1 MNMLQIP
8 STFTDLVGWFDS
20 LNIVFKVLV
29 AIVAILLSIILICI
43 AFKLIEVS
51 FLLIRVILESIIT
64 IFRKSSKKKI
74 IIGNEESEKPE
85 GFDSLKKKKGKNH
98 EDTNSIDFYFD
109 KGNFRE
115 EGTSKSKKFDLI
127 NRSNKKEF
135 IPENSINIIQCPN
148 CGKKAS
154 QNSFSKIGDT
164 LFVSCEECGKRYI
177 TNGENISE
185 N

>member
-1 MNMLQIP
+1 MLQIP

-20 LNIVFKVLV
+20 LNITFKVLI
-29 AIVAILLSIILICI
+29 AIVAILLSIILISI

-51 FLLIRVILESIIT
+51 FLLLRVILESIIT

-85 GFDSLKKKKGKNH
+85 DFDSLKKKKDKND

-109 KGNFRE
+109 KGNFQE

-135 IPENSINIIQCPN
+135 IPENSINITQCPN
-148 CGKKAS
+148 CGENTS

-164 LFVSCEECGKRYI
+164 LFVSCEECGKKYI
-177 TNGENISE
+177 SNG
-185 N
+185 